1 MFIKYYY
8 FRYTVERE
16 CNVTQVGGLLD
27 EKGYGI
33 AIKKCMYI
41 NFTKI

>member
-1 MFIKYYY
+1 M
-8 FRYTVERE
+8 ERE

-33 AIKKCMYI
+33 AMKKRELYQNSICIRNIILY
-41 NFTKI
+41 K